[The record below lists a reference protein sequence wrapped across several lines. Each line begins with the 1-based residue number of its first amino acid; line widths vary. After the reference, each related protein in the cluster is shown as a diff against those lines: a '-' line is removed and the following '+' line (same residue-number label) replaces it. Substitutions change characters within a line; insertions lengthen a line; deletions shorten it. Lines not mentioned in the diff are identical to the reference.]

1 MNMLYSILDPN
12 LENLYFQ
19 PENSLLTLVQ
29 GKNLESNRFSIAKNA
44 YVGIAPKAI
53 GQAVPFVPTIT
64 GSQCPRIPIKCIFL
78 SEGLKTMEHNTFT
91 VAYLLIYQKAL
102 DIRSLVSTQLDNFT
116 RLFIP
121 LHGTIARK
129 VLFESL
135 ANSLDV
141 QIIR

>member
-29 GKNLESNRFSIAKNA
+29 GKSLESNRFSIAKNA

-64 GSQCPRIPIKCIFL
+64 GSQCTCI
-78 SEGLKTMEHNTFT
+78 SSRHAAE
-91 VAYLLIYQKAL
+91 VRLLLGRQKSARAEF
-102 DIRSLVSTQLDNFT
+102 RSL
-116 RLFIP
+116 RLC
-121 LHGTIARK
+121 
-129 VLFESL
+129 
-135 ANSLDV
+135 
-141 QIIR
+141 